1 MEPLRTLVAAGLRRD
16 KGTFIGLA
24 VLVFLA
30 AFAQTFTI
38 SLFSDLSER
47 ADVRYGESGAG
58 DMYVIDWGMQADAD
72 VVERLEALPE
82 VGSVRETRAFS
93 VPVQFE
99 DATGAPMGDLETA
112 TSIFEAYGSGMDVA
126 LLDEGFGSYADR
138 FAPPAPGEVYIA
150 PAASVLY
157 GADLGDVLALR
168 FEGEERRLTVAGFFE
183 DPQLGTPFME
193 VKRYLVA
200 PETFDE
206 LYPLAEADYEQALSS
221 GSVDFGIARMPYPLT
236 EFNLTLAPEA
246 RADSL
251 NGQDLAGIIHEEVD
265 WGTSETSGFA
275 KETLVGYAL
284 MVVQIV
290 TALLAVFALLLF
302 AVALVL
308 CVHAVSTAIEEGYA
322 DQGIAKAVGVSPA
335 LLRRSLVAQYGL
347 VAFMALVLGFAAG
360 IAVEPLA
367 WPPFLLIT
375 GVLVQGASL
384 SVWALACSGALL
396 VVLVGAVA
404 FKARKLGHITPLAA
418 LRQGTGDVRFSPR
431 GTCRIDGGHLEASL
445 AWRALVSQ
453 KRRYVGVSASA
464 LLLCAFISLCFGIGG
479 AVAEDDAVYRSFGIW
494 KSDVSAELVSDDVTL
509 DEVREAIEEVAP
521 IAREWQE
528 EAVALN
534 PRGERRV
541 FVGLS
546 DLGVL
551 DESCLMS
558 GRMPRLENEA
568 AIGLNFARGLDL
580 AVGDEFAV
588 EDARGTERTLIV
600 SGILATVLNGGDG
613 AVVTI
618 DGAQRLG
625 GEGAASGKQ
634 ARQYQLAEGADAD
647 AVLAHVKERFGDAV
661 SFDATGLFGTA
672 ANTILL
678 IRNVLVMAGYLM
690 TAFALLIGCVAVA
703 LVSRR
708 MLAGERHDLGIYRA
722 LGFRARTLRL
732 SFSLR
737 FLGVA
742 LVGGALG
749 IALVYAGGSAL
760 VGNLFGLFGAG
771 AFTIA
776 LPVWQAAFIG
786 TGLAAVFA
794 LSAYAFSRSIC
805 DISVRELVIE

>member
-1 MEPLRTLVAAGLRRD
+1 M
-16 KGTFIGLA
+16 
-24 VLVFLA
+24 
-30 AFAQTFTI
+30 
-38 SLFSDLSER
+38 LF
-47 ADVRYGESGAG
+47 
-58 DMYVIDWGMQADAD
+58 
-72 VVERLEALPE
+72 
-82 VGSVRETRAFS
+82 
-93 VPVQFE
+93 
-99 DATGAPMGDLETA
+99 
-112 TSIFEAYGSGMDVA
+112 
-126 LLDEGFGSYADR
+126 
-138 FAPPAPGEVYIA
+138 
-150 PAASVLY
+150 
-157 GADLGDVLALR
+157 
-168 FEGEERRLTVAGFFE
+168 
-183 DPQLGTPFME
+183 
-193 VKRYLVA
+193 
-200 PETFDE
+200 
-206 LYPLAEADYEQALSS
+206 
-221 GSVDFGIARMPYPLT
+221 
-236 EFNLTLAPEA
+236 
-246 RADSL
+246 
-251 NGQDLAGIIHEEVD
+251 
-265 WGTSETSGFA
+265 
-275 KETLVGYAL
+275 
-284 MVVQIV
+284 
-290 TALLAVFALLLF
+290 
-302 AVALVL
+302 
-308 CVHAVSTAIEEGYA
+308 
-322 DQGIAKAVGVSPA
+322 
-335 LLRRSLVAQYGL
+335 RS
-347 VAFMALVLGFAAG
+347 
-360 IAVEPLA
+360 
-367 WPPFLLIT
+367 
-375 GVLVQGASL
+375 
-384 SVWALACSGALL
+384 
-396 VVLVGAVA
+396 
-404 FKARKLGHITPLAA
+404 H
-418 LRQGTGDVRFSPR
+418 
-431 GTCRIDGGHLEASL
+431 IDGGHLEASL

-453 KRRYVGVSASA
+453 KRRYVGVGASA

-494 KSDVSAELVSDDVTL
+494 KSDISAELVSDDVTL

-534 PRGERRV
+534 PRGEQRV

-580 AVGDEFAV
+580 DVGDELV
-588 EDARGTERTLIV
+588 VQDARGTERTLIV

-647 AVLAHVKERFGDAV
+647 AVLAHVKDRFGDAV

-690 TAFALLIGCVAVA
+690 TVFALLIGCVAVA

-776 LPVWQAAFIG
+776 LPVWQAALIG
-786 TGLAAVFA
+786 AGLAAVFA

-805 DISVRELVIE
+805 GISVRELVVE